1 MYVLERSYMEHKTY
15 AMQVQG
21 LKKKFKEKTVLNGVD
36 FQVEKGTIF
45 SLLGSNG
52 AGKTTTIKILT
63 TLLEPDE
70 GMVLV
75 AGIDVCKD
83 IKKIHEQISLTGQFV
98 AVDEALTGMENLMMM
113 AKLYRVKE
121 PKKEVQQL
129 LSYFSLETAQHK
141 KVSTYSGGMR
151 RKLDIAM
158 SLIHKPS
165 IIFLDEPTTGL
176 DPQSRR
182 AMWAIVKELK
192 NQGVTI
198 FLTTQYLEE
207 AEELADHIAILHEGK
222 IIKEGTP
229 QQLKSILPKHVL
241 ELQLSNQISYEKT
254 IDLLKQYQLHKEE
267 TIWTVNITFQDVLNE
282 LMDILQQM
290 KKADIQIQDFRW
302 KQTTMEDV
310 FMKMIGKEHAYET
323 VDK

>member
-1 MYVLERSYMEHKTY
+1 
-15 AMQVQG
+15 
-21 LKKKFKEKTVLNGVD
+21 
-36 FQVEKGTIF
+36 
-45 SLLGSNG
+45 
-52 AGKTTTIKILT
+52 
-63 TLLEPDE
+63 
-70 GMVLV
+70 MVLV

-267 TIWTVNITFQDVLNE
+267 TIWTVSITFQDVLNE